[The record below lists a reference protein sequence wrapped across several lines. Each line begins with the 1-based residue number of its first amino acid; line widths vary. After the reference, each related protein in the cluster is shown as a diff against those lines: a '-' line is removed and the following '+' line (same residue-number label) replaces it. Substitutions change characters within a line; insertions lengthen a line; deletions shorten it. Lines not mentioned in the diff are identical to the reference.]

1 MNNIRIFLIF
11 CFLLYSQYM
20 NGQENIFPQK
30 VKHIEIISEIQ
41 DTMALINKNDINKI
55 NKVFYERNVLDS
67 IRVIDSCIIDTQN
80 QLKEV
85 TDSIVKTQLNI
96 IENQKSIIEQ
106 YKTVISESNEEIVK
120 LENKQK
126 KDKNSKIVWQSV
138 SGTLAAVVLVLL
150 LL

>member
-20 NGQENIFPQK
+20 SGQENIFPQK

-126 KDKNSKIVWQSV
+126 KDKNSKIAWQSV

>member
-20 NGQENIFPQK
+20 SGQENIFPQK

>member
-1 MNNIRIFLIF
+1 M
-11 CFLLYSQYM
+11 S
-20 NGQENIFPQK
+20 GQENIFPQK